1 LAHCKAKKP
10 RNTQTFCSPVNPA
23 SWVRLGDLLRE
34 QGRTAEAREAFIGDY
49 IAAQAMTNW
58 AYRIVRPAAPEQID
72 LGDGLDFG
80 ARRGRVG

>member
-1 LAHCKAKKP
+1 
-10 RNTQTFCSPVNPA
+10 
-23 SWVRLGDLLRE
+23 VRLGDLLRE